1 MHVICQE
8 RLRLSRRVP
17 LDGHCT
23 VAGMIM
29 EDHNLMAVSKSK
41 DVDDRAAR
49 LAALTMAG
57 SNISKLI
64 AAAEVLVRLG

>member
-1 MHVICQE
+1 MDNE
-8 RLRLSRRVP
+8 LLDLADRL
-17 LDGHCT
+17 CT

-29 EDHNLMAVSKSK
+29 EGHNLMAVSRCK

-49 LAALTMAG
+49 LATLTMAG